1 MTLMSTQYRK
11 LVWCILPALVASVLV
26 LVGSSVVSGGQ
37 QRGPRRPGAAPL
49 IPGNGPRDFDAQWS
63 PANPQIY
70 ADWKFPDDVI
80 PPDKLVEERR
90 TTAGWSKRS
99 MTISNPGPLR
109 NAGNTSV

>member
-26 LVGSSVVSGGQ
+26 LVGSSVVAAGQ

-80 PPDKLVEERR
+80 PPDKLVEATKDNGRLVEKDR
-90 TTAGWSKRS
+90 
-99 MTISNPGPLR
+99 
-109 NAGNTSV
+109 